1 MPARLKKT
9 AILRGRGVFTKL
21 FTEGRT
27 HSAGAIRCFYSIQEG
42 NPKSPQAG
50 FTVTRNV
57 KNAAIRNRVK
67 RLMRESW
74 RRRQGELQAKNSGV
88 QIAFLYY
95 KNPEKKNLHLQH
107 IDGMIQKL
115 IEKLNQ
121 T

>member
-1 MPARLKKT
+1 
-9 AILRGRGVFTKL
+9 
-21 FTEGRT
+21 
-27 HSAGAIRCFYSIQEG
+27 
-42 NPKSPQAG
+42 
-50 FTVTRNV
+50 
-57 KNAAIRNRVK
+57 
-67 RLMRESW
+67 MRESW